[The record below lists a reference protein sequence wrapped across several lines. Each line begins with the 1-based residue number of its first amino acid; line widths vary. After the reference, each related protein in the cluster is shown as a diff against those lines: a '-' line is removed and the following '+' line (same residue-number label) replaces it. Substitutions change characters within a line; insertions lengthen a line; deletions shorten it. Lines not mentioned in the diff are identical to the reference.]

1 MMANIYDPTLPL
13 PVSVPCLNPKFRKVK
28 MARKLIQDYQV
39 DLLVDGVVWRLRV
52 PMGYEYDASIP
63 NLAIIRKIAGS
74 PYDPDLEAAACVHD
88 WIYQTNMLPRYIADR
103 IYLALLRRAGVPEWK
118 AWMHYRTLRAFGG
131 RAYNVSKADA
141 EYMRHIAL
149 DVQSRGLTMDD
160 FRPVKV
166 PQPEL
171 RVYPPEMEGGPA

>member
-1 MMANIYDPTLPL
+1 MMANRYDPTLPL

-28 MARKLIQDYQV
+28 MARKLVKHYFLDV
-39 DLLVDGVVWRLRV
+39 LVDGEVWRLGI
-52 PMGYEYDASIP
+52 PAGYEYDASIP
-63 NLAIIRKIAGS
+63 NLMIIRKIAGS
-74 PYDPDLEAAACVHD
+74 PYDPDLEPACGHHD
-88 WIYQTNMLPRYIADR
+88 WLYQTNFLPRYIADR

-131 RAYNVSKADA
+131 RAYKVSKADA

-149 DVQSRGLTMDD
+149 EVEAMGLTMDD